1 MRALFLTLLLAAT
14 SALAADKAPDL
25 APLKKWIARQDDFRS
40 VAADFTQTRSLR
52 VLRDPVA
59 RPGRLWFATPG
70 SFRWELG
77 TPAKTIVLR
86 RGDSVLIITPE
97 KKKAERRAASDAAE
111 KTGGMAM
118 MRFPI
123 AKDFADFQRQFEI
136 LASTASERRCEVEV
150 VPRDPQARKFMTV
163 MKIAF
168 DTVTGHMLA
177 FEMVF
182 KDGSSLRNEFTN
194 VRVNQKIE
202 REQFDYDLTGFE
214 VKDVKD

>member
-1 MRALFLTLLLAAT
+1 MRVLFLTLVLAAT

-86 RGDSVLIITPE
+86 KGDSVLIITPD
-97 KKKAERRAASDAAE
+97 KKKAERRAAAGAAE

-136 LASTASERRCEVEV
+136 LASTVSERRCDVEV

-163 MKIAF
+163 MKITF
-168 DTVTGHMLA
+168 DTVSGHMLA